1 MGGAGVR
8 NDEFHDSNIFCFP
21 DAGTEVGKDVGLCG
35 KTNVLWKVGNSFLMR
50 GVCVETSLW
59 LAVGWRA
66 VRETERPCVHVIS
79 CRLGMNV
86 FYTHLTYY
94 TGGG

>member
-1 MGGAGVR
+1 MGGAGVW

-50 GVCVETSLW
+50 GVCRDQP
-59 LAVGWRA
+59 LAGGGLAGRPGD
-66 VRETERPCVHVIS
+66 RETLCPCY
-79 CRLGMNV
+79 L
-86 FYTHLTYY
+86 L
-94 TGGG
+94 